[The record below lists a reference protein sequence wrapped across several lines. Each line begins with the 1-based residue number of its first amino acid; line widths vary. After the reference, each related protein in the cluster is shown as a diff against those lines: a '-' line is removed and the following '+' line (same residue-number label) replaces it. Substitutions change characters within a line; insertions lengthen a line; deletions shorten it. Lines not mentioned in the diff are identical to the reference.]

1 MSLEVYMQIDGL
13 SAALGGFQNAVNR
26 AGEAAQEIASSS
38 TKKEGT
44 QDLVKPLVEL
54 QVAERDAEANAKSIE
69 TQNKVLGSIIDV
81 KA

>member
-1 MSLEVYMQIDGL
+1 MQIDGL

-26 AGEAAQEIASSS
+26 AGQAAQDIASSS
-38 TKKEGT
+38 SRETGT

-54 QVAERDAEANAKSIE
+54 KVAERDAEANARVIE
-69 TQNKVLGSIIDV
+69 TENKIIGSIIDI

>member
-1 MSLEVYMQIDGL
+1 MQIDGL

-26 AGEAAQEIASSS
+26 AGQAAQDIASANI
-38 TKKEGT
+38 KEEGT

-54 QVAERDAEANAKSIE
+54 KVAERDAQANAKAIE
-69 TQNKVLGSIIDV
+69 TQGKVLGSIIDI